1 MSKNLEK
8 KHGGKRQG
16 SGVKSSTGE
25 KNDYVIIVVPKSQ
38 VVKFG
43 GKKAVKLHLQ
53 NYLKNNY

>member
-1 MSKNLEK
+1 MSEKLKN

-25 KNDYVIIVVPKSQ
+25 KNDYVVIVVPRSQ
-38 VVKFG
+38 VIKFG